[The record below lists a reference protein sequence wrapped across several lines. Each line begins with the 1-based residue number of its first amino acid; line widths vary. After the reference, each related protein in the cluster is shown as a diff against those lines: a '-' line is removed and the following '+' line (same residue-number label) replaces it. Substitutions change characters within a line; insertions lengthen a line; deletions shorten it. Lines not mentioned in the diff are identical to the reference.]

1 MEIGYVL
8 GNILIEV
15 GVLCLVASGFITMYE
30 IGIKH
35 GRKRAIDDV
44 KELLRKNS
52 DEKGI
57 CQINIEG

>member
-8 GNILIEV
+8 GNILIGV
-15 GVLCLVASGFITMYE
+15 GVLCLVASGFMTMYE

-35 GRKRAIDDV
+35 GRRRAIDDV

-57 CQINIEG
+57 CQINVEG

>member
-8 GNILIEV
+8 SNVLMEV
-15 GVLCLVASGFITMYE
+15 GVLCLVASGFMIMYS

-35 GRKRAIDDV
+35 GRRSAIDDV
-44 KELLRKNS
+44 KELLLKNS

-57 CQINIEG
+57 CQINVEG

>member
-1 MEIGYVL
+1 M
-8 GNILIEV
+8 EV
-15 GVLCLVASGFITMYE
+15 GILCLVASGFMTMYS

-35 GRKRAIDDV
+35 GRRRAIDDV

-57 CQINIEG
+57 CQINVEG

>member
-8 GNILIEV
+8 GNILMEV
-15 GVLCLVASGFITMYE
+15 GILCLVASGFMTMYR

-35 GRKRAIDDV
+35 GRRRAIDDV

-57 CQINIEG
+57 CQINVEG